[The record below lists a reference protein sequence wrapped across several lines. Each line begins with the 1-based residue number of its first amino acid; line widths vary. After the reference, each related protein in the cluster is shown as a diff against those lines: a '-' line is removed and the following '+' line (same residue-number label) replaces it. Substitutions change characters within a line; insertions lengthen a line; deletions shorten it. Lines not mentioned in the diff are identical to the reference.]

1 MSIGDSEL
9 AAAAAAAV
17 PAWLG
22 VEADAAAAAAAEAA
36 EGAKSVRGDASVYAE
51 SVLEMSVS
59 GDADTGGIPRL
70 RGVIATVSMPSDGCA
85 EAAAAPTPKASTLV
99 LRPRFLLVGV

>member
-22 VEADAAAAAAAEAA
+22 VEADAAAAAAEAA